1 MKRLFI
7 LIAFIFIANITAYAF
22 DNKYFSVS
30 DKGFVVKKESDTSV
44 SFIIPKDKSKTVLS
58 GDDEYEIYINVYI
71 TETEDDE
78 KEDKVYFYRDYD
90 EGELKE
96 WKEICN
102 NLFLGDVKD
111 FKEEKLQYLAE
122 NEKDSTEE
130 EREAIVDKYIN
141 ENNKIENIYLG
152 NFGKY
157 KAYIYDSI
165 IDCEKRRVIK
175 IVTLNRLY
183 SIFIYGSDFFDTD
196 ESCKEFVKTIVLKDK
211 EATRVNSFLYA
222 YFWWFIIIPLAIIE
236 IKFKYFNKKKSQ

>member
-30 DKGFVVKKESDTSV
+30 DKGFIVEKKSDTSV
-44 SFIIPKDKSKTVLS
+44 TFIIPKDKSKTVLS
-58 GDDEYEIYINVYI
+58 ADDGYDMLLCVFVYK
-71 TETEDDE
+71 TEDDD
-78 KEDKVYFYRDYD
+78 KEDKEYYYQDYD
-90 EGELKE
+90 QEELE
-96 WKEICN
+96 DWKKLCN
-102 NLFLGDVKD
+102 KFFQDDINKCKD
-111 FKEEKLQYLAE
+111 EKLQYLAE